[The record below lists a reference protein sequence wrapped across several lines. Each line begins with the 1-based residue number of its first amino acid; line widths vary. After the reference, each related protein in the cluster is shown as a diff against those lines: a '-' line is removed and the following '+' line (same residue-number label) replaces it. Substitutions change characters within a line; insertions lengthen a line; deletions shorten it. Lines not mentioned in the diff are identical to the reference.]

1 MFITGRQKDVI
12 VLSNGKNVYP
22 QELETLINR
31 LSYVKESMVFARNN
45 SKTDTVLIAK
55 IVYDDD
61 EMKKKFPNKK
71 QNEYKD
77 VIWNDIKA
85 INKNLVLY
93 KNIKQI
99 IVTNVEMNKTTTQKI
114 KRYQEINNLQEN
126 IDVKSELH
134 KNEPVLP
141 QNETEAK
148 VLKYMQEVLDAKE
161 IDVETDFFEAGGDS
175 LSAIEI
181 QVNLSKEN
189 IELNTQEIYDN
200 PSAKKCLIILEE
212 IKNQITQMN

>member
-1 MFITGRQKDVI
+1 M
-12 VLSNGKNVYP
+12 
-22 QELETLINR
+22 
-31 LSYVKESMVFARNN
+31 
-45 SKTDTVLIAK
+45 
-55 IVYDDD
+55 
-61 EMKKKFPNKK
+61 
-71 QNEYKD
+71 
-77 VIWNDIKA
+77 
-85 INKNLVLY
+85 
-93 KNIKQI
+93 
-99 IVTNVEMNKTTTQKI
+99 
-114 KRYQEINNLQEN
+114 
-126 IDVKSELH
+126 
-134 KNEPVLP
+134 LP